1 MSGSYIDAAGP
12 TIAAD
17 IAAAAAGI
25 GPALARF
32 ENGQTAAAA
41 FVAQHGA
48 AVNDG
53 HADVGYLPPF
63 IPIGE

>member
-12 TIAAD
+12 TIASD
-17 IAAAAAGI
+17 AAAIAEGV

-32 ENGQTAAAA
+32 ENAQSSAKA
-41 FVAQHGA
+41 FVSQHGA

-53 HADVGYLPPF
+53 HAEVGYLPAFLPV
-63 IPIGE
+63 GE